1 MTKCFPLIKSVV
13 IPLAKSVFVPL
24 GITTAA
30 SARDAGIKKKN
41 FGSGLTTLIFL
52 NGELNDII
60 KVIKS
65 LEDAGLLIKGVAE
78 TVENEKK
85 NNLRIFRHFDSYIRC

>member
-1 MTKCFPLIKSVV
+1 MTKCLPLIRSVV

-24 GITTAA
+24 GITTVA

-41 FGSGLTTLIFL
+41 FGLGLTTLIFS
-52 NGELNDII
+52 NGII

-65 LEDAGLLIKGVAE
+65 LEDAGLLIKGVTE

-85 NNLRIFRHFDSYIRC
+85 NNMRIFRHFDSYIRC

>member
-1 MTKCFPLIKSVV
+1 MTKCLPLIRSVV

-24 GITTAA
+24 GITTVA

-41 FGSGLTTLIFL
+41 FGSGLTTLIFS
-52 NGELNDII
+52 NGII

-65 LEDAGLLIKGVAE
+65 LEDAGLLIKGVTE

-85 NNLRIFRHFDSYIRC
+85 NNMRIFRHFDSYVRC

>member
-1 MTKCFPLIKSVV
+1 MTKCLPLIRSVV

-24 GITTAA
+24 GITTVA

-41 FGSGLTTLIFL
+41 FGSGLTTLIFS
-52 NGELNDII
+52 NGII

-65 LEDAGLLIKGVAE
+65 LEDAGLLITGVTE

-85 NNLRIFRHFDSYIRC
+85 NNMRIFRHFDSYIRC

>member
-1 MTKCFPLIKSVV
+1 MTKCLPLIRSVV

-41 FGSGLTTLIFL
+41 FGSGLTTLIFS
-52 NGELNDII
+52 NGII

-65 LEDAGLLIKGVAE
+65 LDDAGLLIKGVTE

-85 NNLRIFRHFDSYIRC
+85 NNMRIFRHFDSYIRC

>member
-1 MTKCFPLIKSVV
+1 MTKCLPLIRSVV

-24 GITTAA
+24 GITTVA

-41 FGSGLTTLIFL
+41 FGSGLTTLIFS
-52 NGELNDII
+52 NGII

-65 LEDAGLLIKGVAE
+65 LEDAGLLITGVTE

-85 NNLRIFRHFDSYIRC
+85 NDMRIFRHFDSYIRC